1 MTAQSGYGISAWG
14 ETRGQGYLLAST
26 ADRESAVE
34 ALKAG
39 YAEGRLSKEEYEAR
53 AEQAFTARTL
63 ADLARVTADLPGGPL
78 AAPRRAAAP
87 QPPAAPRWRGARA
100 RTNPLAVG
108 SLACGIGQLFFGPL
122 PTIPAI
128 VLGHMA
134 RREIRRT
141 GEDGMGLAKAGL
153 VLGWIGAGLVV
164 LACLLIA
171 VIIALLA
178 RT

>member
-1 MTAQSGYGISAWG
+1 VTAQSGYGIPARG
-14 ETRGQGYLLAST
+14 EPRGQAYLRAST
-26 ADRESAVE
+26 ADRDSAVE
-34 ALKAG
+34 VLKAG

-63 ADLARVTADLPGGPL
+63 GDLARVTADLPGGSL
-78 AAPRRAAAP
+78 DAPPWPSAP
-87 QPPAAPRWRGARA
+87 A

-108 SLACGIGQLFFGPL
+108 SLACGIGQVFLGPL

-141 GEDGMGLAKAGL
+141 GEDGKGLATAGL
-153 VLGWIGAGLVV
+153 VLGWTGAGLVV
-164 LACLLIA
+164 LACLFIVVL
-171 VIIALLA
+171 VALVA
-178 RT
+178 RL